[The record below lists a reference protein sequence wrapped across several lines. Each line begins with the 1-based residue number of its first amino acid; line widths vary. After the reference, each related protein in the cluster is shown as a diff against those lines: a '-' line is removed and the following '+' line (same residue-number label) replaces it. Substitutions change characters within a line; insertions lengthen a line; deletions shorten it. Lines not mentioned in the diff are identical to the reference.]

1 MTVVQTYGTVGE
13 TLQDRRQVVRRVM
26 VLLCGD
32 ETLHDLHRGG
42 PGVDPDTRRVEPVD
56 YWEGWISQAMLLSM
70 DISQIID
77 FLQTSLGQ
85 VVLRAVE
92 SVYEFLFP
100 SNAPGAPKP

>member
-1 MTVVQTYGTVGE
+1 
-13 TLQDRRQVVRRVM
+13 
-26 VLLCGD
+26 
-32 ETLHDLHRGG
+32 
-42 PGVDPDTRRVEPVD
+42 
-56 YWEGWISQAMLLSM
+56 M